1 MWIKRAILLTTV
13 LAGVPAIAYVARP
26 LLTPAGVE
34 APVTA
39 PTSGSEPAKAALAPV
54 PTPAPPPTGVAVDPQ
69 VTATVPEAVAI
80 LTDAGRTI
88 GESVSALRTGLDA
101 LASGDAPA
109 ARGIRDSLPENA
121 LDRHILAWAIALK
134 GGKDVPSGDIA
145 SAARVLPGWPGLDA
159 LRRNSE
165 RAVLAENP
173 APETVI
179 KLFAGSKPETSEGVI
194 VLARAYLAEGD
205 MDGARAVLSPFWR
218 ETKLAPEQEARII
231 RDFGA
236 VIPQADHR
244 VRMERMLYAGR
255 TASARRVANLAGA
268 KELCD
273 AWASASKG
281 DKATAKLIEAVP
293 EAQRDAGW
301 TFAKARYLRAAAKF
315 KDAAAVMAK
324 APADAASLI
333 EPDAW
338 WNERRALSRE
348 LMDEGDLKGAYKL
361 AAGHASESPGAQ
373 ADAEFHAGWYA
384 LRGLKDAATAARHF
398 ERIAALAEGSITRAR
413 AYYWL
418 GRAAEAGGPG
428 TARDF
433 YEKAAEYGT
442 TFYGQ
447 LAAQKIKRGFI
458 NVATPV
464 PSPEDRASFA
474 RREAVNAI
482 IRLEGAGYPALAD
495 RLYLDLASELS
506 TPGELALL
514 AELAEKRG
522 NHFLALKIGKAALAR
537 GIDIGALSHP
547 MGAIP
552 ASADISGS
560 GKALAYA
567 IARQESEFNV
577 GAVSSAG
584 AKGLLQL
591 LPTTAKE
598 VARRAGLDYSA
609 TRLVTDAGYNATL
622 GAAFLGEQ
630 LARFKGSYVLTFAG
644 YNAGPRRAQQW
655 IARYGDPRG
664 KDVDT
669 VVDWI
674 ERIPYTETRSYVQ
687 RVMENYQVYKM
698 RLTGT
703 SDIAADL
710 TGGRS

>member
-1 MWIKRAILLTTV
+1 MWLRRATLLTAL

-26 LLTPAGVE
+26 LL
-34 APVTA
+34 APPENSA
-39 PTSGSEPAKAALAPV
+39 PALAPADSAPSSAKDAPAPSPV
-54 PTPAPPPTGVAVDPQ
+54 PAPTPVDPQ
-69 VTATVPEAVAI
+69 VTATVPETVAI

-88 GESVSALRTGLDA
+88 GESISALRTGLDA
-101 LASGDAPA
+101 LQAGDALA
-109 ARGIRDSLPENA
+109 ARSIRDSLPKDA

-134 GGKDVPSGDIA
+134 GGRDVPSGDIA
-145 SAARVLPGWPGLDA
+145 AAARALPGWPGLDA

-173 APETVI
+173 APDVVI
-179 KLFAGSKPETSEGVI
+179 RLFAGSKPETAEGVT
-194 VLARAYLAEGD
+194 VLARAHLAKGD
-205 MDGARAVLSPFWR
+205 METARSVLSPFWR
-218 ETKLAPEQEARII
+218 EAKLSPDQEAKMI

-244 VRMERMLYAGR
+244 VRMERMLYLGR
-255 TASARRVANLAGA
+255 TASARRVAALAGA
-268 KELCD
+268 KELCE

-281 DKATAKLIEAVP
+281 DKAAGKLIEAVP
-293 EAQRDAGW
+293 QAQRGAGW
-301 TFAKARYLRAAAKF
+301 TFAKARHLRAAGKYGQAAALMATAPS
-315 KDAAAVMAK
+315 DAAALV
-324 APADAASLI
+324 

-348 LMDEGDLKGAYKL
+348 LMDEGDMKGAYRL
-361 AAGHASESPGAQ
+361 AAAHASESPGAQ

-384 LRGLKDAATAARHF
+384 LRGLNDAVTAARHF

-428 TARDF
+428 SARDS

-458 NVATPV
+458 NVATPT
-464 PSPEDRASFA
+464 PSAEDRASFS

-482 IRLEGAGYPALAD
+482 ARLEGAGYPALAD
-495 RLYLDLASELS
+495 RLYLDLAGELKS
-506 TPGELALL
+506 PGELALL

-522 NHFLALKIGKAALAR
+522 SHFLALKIGKAALAR

-552 ASADISGS
+552 DSADISGS

-584 AKGLLQL
+584 ARGLLQL
-591 LPTTAKE
+591 LPATAKE

-609 TRLVTDAGYNATL
+609 GRLVTDPGYNATL

-630 LARFKGSYVLTFAG
+630 LKRFKGSYVLTFAG

-698 RLTGT
+698 RLTGV